1 MSIKDLFKK
10 TDIFPLEAIRATY
23 HQNLNEDRLVSLA
36 NIAHPAEIRLTA
48 ANPVRIRP
56 KQ

>member
-23 HQNLNEDRLVSLA
+23 HQNLNEYRLVDRA
-36 NIAHPAEIRLTA
+36 
-48 ANPVRIRP
+48 
-56 KQ
+56 